1 MFSIENCYIVACKK
15 PQFESYDLLKRYYSQ
30 LQIATSVDVKSD
42 KFESYDFTKIIY
54 FDFQLQI
61 TT

>member
-1 MFSIENCYIVACKK
+1 MFLIENCYIGACKK

-30 LQIATSVDVKSD
+30 LQIATSVDVKSH

-54 FDFQLQI
+54 LDFQLQI